1 MKPKFSP
8 PKHFLRFFQW
18 FCHPRLR
25 DHIEGDLIE
34 VYNERVGTV
43 GKRKADIK
51 FMLDVL
57 SLLRQRI
64 VRPIKGNKNSNNYAM
79 IKIYFNIGWRNL
91 LRNKGF
97 SSINLLGLTI
107 GLTCAI
113 LILLWVQDEL
123 NYNKSQ
129 KNYHDIYQVIAH
141 RDFNNQIFTDRNM
154 VMPLAGEINDKIPQV
169 KHAVVTTHLQ
179 PRNLA
184 FGGKKFKKSG
194 YIVSPNFLDV
204 FSVNFLKGSAAEAI
218 ADPSSIVLSESTAK
232 AIFGDEDPIDKVLKI
247 DNNQDAKVTAVVA
260 DMPANTTIKFDYL
273 RSFNYLSDNVKRDMK
288 EWTSSSWT
296 VFLQT
301 VPGADLEFIE
311 KSINDI
317 KTEHDPRDKDISTYF
332 AFPMSKWRLQSD
344 FKDGKNTGG
353 MIVYVRMFTIIA
365 IIILLIA
372 CVNFMNLSTAR
383 SEKRAKEVGIRK
395 TLGSAKKQLVTQFF
409 VESIILSFISF
420 ALSVLTVSLLL
431 PSFNNLVN
439 KHLALDFEKPHFW
452 LGALITILVTG
463 ITAGSYPALY
473 LSSFNPVKV
482 LKGTF
487 RAGKNAVL
495 PRHILIV
502 MQFVISILLISATII
517 VYQQI
522 HLIKSRDIGY
532 DTNNLITIPGSRDT
546 QKHYEVIK
554 QELLQTGMI
563 NAVTRTGA
571 PITQIWWRTGSP
583 KWEGK
588 PEDINIIFTGLAV
601 DQDFT
606 KTMGIKMLE
615 GKDFSGVPAD
625 SSYML
630 FNQAAV
636 DAMGLENPVSMKM
649 IFGRD
654 YAVLGVTDNVIQESP
669 FKPVDPMMI
678 FYNPDNSYFISI
690 RLNDGIQPQQAL
702 ASIEPIFEKHNP
714 AYVFEYRFVDEEF
727 EKKFLNENLIS
738 KLSNIFAALAIF
750 ICCIGLAGLAAFTIE
765 KRIRE
770 IGIRKV
776 LGATVQQLLLLISK
790 EFLKLVL
797 IAFIMAVP
805 LTWWFMDNWLEK
817 YDFRID
823 ISIWMFA
830 GVGFIILLLTL
841 LVVSIN
847 TLGAARRNPVK
858 SLRSEQ
864 R

>member
-1 MKPKFSP
+1 
-8 PKHFLRFFQW
+8 
-18 FCHPRLR
+18 
-25 DHIEGDLIE
+25 
-34 VYNERVGTV
+34 
-43 GKRKADIK
+43 
-51 FMLDVL
+51 
-57 SLLRQRI
+57 
-64 VRPIKGNKNSNNYAM
+64 M

-97 SSINLLGLTI
+97 SAINLLGLTI
-107 GLTCAI
+107 GMTSAI

-129 KNYHDIYQVIAH
+129 KNYPDIYQVIAH
-141 RDFNNQIFTDRNM
+141 RNFNNQIFTDRNM
-154 VMPLAGEINDKIPQV
+154 VMPLAEEINNKVPQV

-179 PRNLA
+179 PCNLA
-184 FGGKKFKKSG
+184 FGDKKFKKAG
-194 YIVSPNFLDV
+194 YTVSPNFLDV
-204 FSVNFLKGSAAEAI
+204 FTVNFLKGSAAEAI
-218 ADPSSIVLSESTAK
+218 VDPSSIVLSESTAK
-232 AIFGDEDPIDKVLKI
+232 AIFGNEDPIDKVLKI
-247 DNNQDAKVTAVVA
+247 DNNRDAKVTAVVA
-260 DMPANTTIKFDYL
+260 DMPANSTLEFDYL
-273 RSFNYLSDNVKRDMK
+273 MSFNYLSDNVKRDMK
-288 EWTSSSWT
+288 EWGSSSWT

-301 VPGADLEFIE
+301 VPGADLESIE
-311 KSINDI
+311 KKINDI
-317 KTEHDPRDKDISTYF
+317 KMEHDPNDKNISTYF
-332 AFPMSKWRLQSD
+332 AFPMSKWRLHSD
-344 FKDGKNTGG
+344 FKDGVNTGG
-353 MIVYVRMFTIIA
+353 LVVYVRMFTVIA

-395 TLGSAKKQLVTQFF
+395 TLGSAKKQLVFQFF
-409 VESIILSFISF
+409 SESIILAFISF
-420 ALSVLTVSLLL
+420 ALSVLAVSLLL
-431 PSFNNLVN
+431 PSFNNLVD
-439 KHLALDFEKPHFW
+439 KHLVLDFERPHFW
-452 LGALITILVTG
+452 LGALIAIFVTG

-487 RAGKNAVL
+487 VAGKNAVL

-502 MQFVISILLISATII
+502 LQFVISILLISATVI

-522 HLIKSRDIGY
+522 HLIKGRDIGY
-532 DTNNLITIPGSRDT
+532 NANNLITIPGSSDT
-546 QKHYEVIK
+546 QKHYGVIK

-563 NAVTRTGA
+563 NAVTKTGA
-571 PITQIWWRTGSP
+571 PITQIWWRSPGP

-588 PEDINIIFTGLAV
+588 PEDMNIIYAGLAV
-601 DQDFT
+601 DKDFT

-636 DAMGLENPVSMKM
+636 EAMGVEDPVGMKM
-649 IFGRD
+649 SYGKD
-654 YAVLGVTDNVIQESP
+654 YTVLGITDNVIQESP
-669 FKPVDPMMI
+669 FKPVDPMII
-678 FYNPDNSYFISI
+678 FYNPDNSYFINI
-690 RLNDGIQPQQAL
+690 RLNDGVQPQQAL
-702 ASIEPIFEKHNP
+702 ASIETIFEKHNP
-714 AYVFEYRFVDEEF
+714 AYVFEYQFVDKEF

-776 LGATVQQLLLLISK
+776 LGASVGQLLQLISK

-797 IAFIMAVP
+797 IAFVIAVP
-805 LTWWFMDNWLEK
+805 LTWWFMDNWLQK

-830 GVGFIILLLTL
+830 GVGAIMLLLTL